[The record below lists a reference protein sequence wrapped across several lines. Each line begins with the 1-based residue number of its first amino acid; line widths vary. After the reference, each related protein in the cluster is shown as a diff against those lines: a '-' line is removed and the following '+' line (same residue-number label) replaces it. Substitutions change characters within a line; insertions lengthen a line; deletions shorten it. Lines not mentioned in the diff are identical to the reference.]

1 MPTLTYRDA
10 LNQALRE
17 EMQRDSSVF
26 LMGEEVGVYQGAY
39 KVSRGLLEEFGA
51 QRVVDTPIAELG
63 FAGIGVGAAMA
74 GLRPVIEFM
83 TWNFALLA
91 LDQIINSA
99 AKMLFMSGGQ
109 LRMPIVFRG
118 PNGAALQL
126 SSQHSQAWESWLA
139 HIPGLKV
146 VAPATP
152 ADAKGLLKSAIR
164 DNNPVIVL
172 EGEMLYNLKGE
183 VPDGEHIVPIG
194 RADIKREGGDVTLVC
209 HSKTLSVALKAAE
222 QLAQDNVSAEVL
234 DLRSLRPI
242 DEAAIHE
249 SVKKTN
255 RSVVYEEGWP
265 HSGIGAQIVDIIQRD
280 AFDDLDAPVQ
290 RVTQAYVPMPYNKL
304 VEVETDKAVMELV
317 ARADGQLIKVMVPEG
332 TTVPVGNVVAWIGKP
347 GEKVDGAG
355 SGEQGAAASKPAP
368 TAPATPART
377 QPAASP
383 TPAAA
388 PADATRV
395 KASPLA
401 KRIAKDAGVDLKLVQ
416 GSGPGG
422 RVIKRDVE
430 AGATQTQ
437 AVAPAP
443 APRST
448 LPVRS
453 GAPYEDVPLT
463 QIRKTIAK
471 RLAASIG
478 PIPHFFLT
486 TEIDM
491 ERAAEAREALNK
503 QLGEDG
509 GKISFNDIII
519 KAVALALVRHRA
531 CNAWFQEDHIR
542 YWNEVHIGMAVAI
555 EDGLITPVI
564 RNADMKSLR
573 EISGES
579 RELAGRARNRRLKPE
594 EYTGA
599 TFSVSNLGMFDI
611 DQFTAVINPP
621 ESGIVAI
628 GSIVQKAV
636 VVDGQPAVRRR
647 LRITM
652 SCDHRVIDGA
662 TGAVFLKTL
671 KQMLENPLAM
681 LL

>member
-1 MPTLTYRDA
+1 MATKVHMEALSPT
-10 LNQALRE
+10 
-17 EMQRDSSVF
+17 M
-26 LMGEEVGVYQGAY
+26 
-39 KVSRGLLEEFGA
+39 
-51 QRVVDTPIAELG
+51 
-63 FAGIGVGAAMA
+63 
-74 GLRPVIEFM
+74 
-83 TWNFALLA
+83 
-91 LDQIINSA
+91 
-99 AKMLFMSGGQ
+99 
-109 LRMPIVFRG
+109 
-118 PNGAALQL
+118 
-126 SSQHSQAWESWLA
+126 
-139 HIPGLKV
+139 
-146 VAPATP
+146 
-152 ADAKGLLKSAIR
+152 
-164 DNNPVIVL
+164 
-172 EGEMLYNLKGE
+172 
-183 VPDGEHIVPIG
+183 
-194 RADIKREGGDVTLVC
+194 
-209 HSKTLSVALKAAE
+209 
-222 QLAQDNVSAEVL
+222 
-234 DLRSLRPI
+234 
-242 DEAAIHE
+242 
-249 SVKKTN
+249 
-255 RSVVYEEGWP
+255 EEGRLVKWTKQEGDAVK
-265 HSGIGAQIVDIIQRD
+265 SGDTLA
-280 AFDDLDAPVQ
+280 
-290 RVTQAYVPMPYNKL
+290 
-304 VEVETDKAVMELV
+304 EVETDKAVMELV
-317 ARADGQLIKVMVPEG
+317 ARADGQLLKVMVPEG

-355 SGEQGAAASKPAP
+355 SGQQGAVAAKPAP
-368 TAPATPART
+368 APAPA
-377 QPAASP
+377 PAP
-383 TPAAA
+383 TPAPAPPPPAPVAA

-401 KRIAKDAGVDLKLVQ
+401 KRIAKEAGVDLKLVQ

-430 AGATQTQ
+430 AGATQARA
-437 AVAPAP
+437 AVP
-443 APRST
+443 APRSP
-448 LPVRS
+448 LPAPR

-491 ERAAEAREALNK
+491 ERGAEAREALNK
-503 QLGEDG
+503 QLGEAG

-519 KAVALALVRHRA
+519 KAVALALVQHRA

-573 EISGES
+573 EIAAES

-621 ESGIVAI
+621 EAGIVAI
-628 GSIVQKAV
+628 GSIVAKPVAEGDRV
-636 VVDGQPAVRRR
+636 VVRRR
-647 LRITM
+647 LRLTM

-662 TGAVFLKTL
+662 TGAAFLKTL